1 MFWLLLLSGIV
12 WFFLIEFVRG
22 RPGTSGVASFWLK
35 FAAPLGA
42 IAFVVAAALVV
53 LCRAPH

>member
-1 MFWLLLLSGIV
+1 MSWLLLLSGIV

-42 IAFVVAAALVV
+42 IAFVVAAALIGFH
-53 LCRAPH
+53 RAPN